1 MSDVPPVPTDDPGP
15 PPAPQPS
22 RGVTL
27 AWAAGIAVAIVLA
40 AAVAFLA
47 GRQSTDTATDVT
59 STTTTAVPGVT
70 AGPGWSRSDAEIVGA
85 MATALEQAS
94 AAKALSTTTILAVER
109 CAIPLTEAA
118 AQLDTVIAERRATID
133 DVEALDAS
141 GGLAVAAGNLLESL
155 EFSLLADE
163 ARQRWIDWLAIE
175 WPGTYTSGCWP
186 PGQTPTDANLEV
198 AQIEAANAAAVR
210 TEFIT
215 LFNPLATAAGLRTWD
230 ATEF

>member
-1 MSDVPPVPTDDPGP
+1 MSDVPPIPTDDAEP
-15 PPAPQPS
+15 PPAPRPS
-22 RGVTL
+22 RGATV
-27 AWAAGIAVAIVLA
+27 AWATGIAAAVVLAAGI
-40 AAVAFLA
+40 AFLA
-47 GRQSTDTATDVT
+47 GRQSADTAADDT
-59 STTTTAVPGVT
+59 TTTTAQPGVT

-85 MATALEQAS
+85 MAVALEQSS
-94 AAKALSTTTILAVER
+94 AAKALSTSTMLAVER
-109 CAIPLTEAA
+109 CTIPLDEAA

-141 GGLAVAAGNLLESL
+141 GGLAVAAENLVEAL

-163 ARQRWIDWLAIE
+163 ARQRWVDWLAVE
-175 WPGTYTSGCWP
+175 WSATYTGGCWP
-186 PGQTPTDANLEV
+186 AGQIPTDANLEV
-198 AQIEAANAAAVR
+198 AQVEAANGAAMR